1 MRQTKRKS
9 ESIHGNVVSE
19 NRTISSIQYAAGY
32 GYDLDKNLTQITYPS
47 GLLVSYQRDA
57 QGRVVG
63 ITSKLNVTASTVT
76 LASGGQYLPF
86 GSMNALAQGNGVQM
100 TYSYDQDY
108 RLTRIQAGAAQDL
121 TIGYDAASHIA
132 SLTDGVTPSLTQTFQ
147 YDLVGRVTNGV
158 GTYGNDSYTYDAAG
172 NRLTRSL
179 VNGGATSTTYTYTST
194 NTQLAQAVTGST
206 TLKYA
211 YDANGA
217 LLSRKLGNTT

>member
-76 LASGGQYLPF
+76 LASGGQY
-86 GSMNALAQGNGVQM
+86 
-100 TYSYDQDY
+100 
-108 RLTRIQAGAAQDL
+108 
-121 TIGYDAASHIA
+121 
-132 SLTDGVTPSLTQTFQ
+132 
-147 YDLVGRVTNGV
+147 
-158 GTYGNDSYTYDAAG
+158 
-172 NRLTRSL
+172 
-179 VNGGATSTTYTYTST
+179 
-194 NTQLAQAVTGST
+194 
-206 TLKYA
+206 
-211 YDANGA
+211 
-217 LLSRKLGNTT
+217 